1 MVLADVN
8 GDGAVD
14 VVTVGTAGNSTS
26 EATVLINSG
35 GSGAAPNYNVTANP
49 ATESVT
55 AGQTGTYVVTLTPRN
70 FYNGT
75 VTFACAGL
83 PAKATCAFSNPTL
96 TPNGNTPMTTTL
108 SLQTTAP
115 ISASLTPAHGSMLL
129 ASLSSVG
136 IFGLIL
142 AGNWKRNRRMGIIL
156 GVLAIGMVLM
166 MVGCGG
172 SNSSPPVT
180 VTPIPG
186 TPTGSYPITVTAT
199 GTAGTN
205 GGNTAAHTLIV
216 TLVVQ

>member
-1 MVLADVN
+1 
-8 GDGAVD
+8 
-14 VVTVGTAGNSTS
+14 
-26 EATVLINSG
+26 
-35 GSGAAPNYNVTANP
+35 
-49 ATESVT
+49 
-55 AGQTGTYVVTLTPRN
+55 
-70 FYNGT
+70 
-75 VTFACAGL
+75 
-83 PAKATCAFSNPTL
+83 
-96 TPNGNTPMTTTL
+96 
-108 SLQTTAP
+108 
-115 ISASLTPAHGSMLL
+115 MLL

-142 AGNWKRNRRMGIIL
+142 AGNWKRNRRMGIVL